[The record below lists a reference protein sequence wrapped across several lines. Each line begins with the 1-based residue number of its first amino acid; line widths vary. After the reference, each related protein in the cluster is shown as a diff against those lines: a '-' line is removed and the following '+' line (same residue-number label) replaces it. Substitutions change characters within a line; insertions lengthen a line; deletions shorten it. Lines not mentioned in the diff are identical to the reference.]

1 MGKTGNS
8 KPLCQSNYGSAKF
21 QRENGR
27 NEIMP
32 NFYGKRMQDEYEGSR
47 GDDMVG
53 IPEVENETVIKKDRD
68 AETTRWQLSGL
79 DLIEELRQRLLGRMM
94 GNNGEYIEVG
104 KRLCN
109 DQGIGKIIWQVNSY
123 INKNTQLSYYI
134 PDEISR
140 LMISFRKDLTDL
152 LKNEWKD
159 FEIDVRDLSIIHASV
174 SNTVW
179 SALNRARFGGEKEFL
194 QHSEQRI
201 VRRSDMIGGQ
211 QKEGFW
217 SKLNP
222 FH

>member
-1 MGKTGNS
+1 
-8 KPLCQSNYGSAKF
+8 
-21 QRENGR
+21 
-27 NEIMP
+27 MP
-32 NFYGKRMQDEYEGSR
+32 NFYGKRMQDEYVGS
-47 GDDMVG
+47 GEDDMVG